1 MFTIAHNLQCRTT
14 NVRTY
19 LAVVSQVCSVML
31 PATDEIHNKR
41 VSITKVQQ
49 QARHTENLRS
59 CHDGPRVHQQMV
71 FLALWRLWRLSAARA
86 WEAQAQ
92 GMIQW
97 STTTQF
103 LSSWVNLSCTLS
115 SRPCRAQTNRH
126 GRVCGSGSDN
136 KSTKHDSTK
145 VIQGILADL
154 PSTSI
159 IPCTTQISQGADVGP
174 KHSQRQVNQGWPR
187 YP

>member
-103 LSSWVNLSCTLS
+103 LSSWVKFVLHTESTGYDLSQAIAMSMASHTS
-115 SRPCRAQTNRH
+115 SFFVRACNN
-126 GRVCGSGSDN
+126 CLPASG
-136 KSTKHDSTK
+136 T
-145 VIQGILADL
+145 
-154 PSTSI
+154 
-159 IPCTTQISQGADVGP
+159 
-174 KHSQRQVNQGWPR
+174 
-187 YP
+187 